1 MKTYTFFRHHAAL
14 RLGSLAIAA
23 CGMAMFMNS
32 CQDED
37 FGFVKEEIAAS
48 AAHRHYIEKF
58 EKEFATIDPTHTWL
72 CTPDTTYGA
81 SLRAITRA
89 VEGTPVVNQVQDTVL
104 TIPYLEVKAA
114 LGFVDEAQDN
124 RGICS
129 QDFEYVSTADK
140 YVFDVHP
147 TFWGRKF
154 CEHNAVGVWYIDA
167 AGNKVDLK
175 AFWEDWNNKI
185 YAVCEHGIRQNIQN
199 STSPLTDKP
208 NEAWNE
214 NIPMT
219 LHQHTETLPCGG
231 KIEKKTSWGNTT
243 YVCNSCGATYNKDSN
258 NKTCTKQVDKQVTC
272 PVDHYE
278 FPSYQIEVPVGMKWG
293 LYLETYQ
300 NQSNSKPLIRWY
312 SNAQYNPNNAS
323 AAASFEFGG
332 INYVSFEDA
341 PNPYNCSNTSNT
353 GTCQSC
359 QTYNGQHFGHYDHDM
374 NDIVLAITPHP
385 IESTYKSISYRVMCE
400 DLGGTFDWDF
410 NDLVLDV
417 VYEEGT
423 QKGAKA
429 KTTITVQAVGGTL
442 PIELLYNNASIPGVG
457 ELHTWF
463 DQTADLD
470 GMFKP
475 INVSNGETKTP
486 KVAYTIEHDW
496 VKMDG
501 TYDVREIV
509 QDISV
514 KVANYTTVAF
524 PDSKGGD
531 VPQCFMCPI
540 NVHWSDEL
548 INISDT
554 YSDFPGWV
562 ASQGNNPTWWNSG
575 FNTGTQE
582 VVQTK

>member
-1 MKTYTFFRHHAAL
+1 MKTYTFFRHHAAF

-48 AAHRHYIEKF
+48 AAQRHYIEKF
-58 EKEFATIDPTHTWL
+58 EKEFASIDPTHTWL

-89 VEGTPVVNQVQDTVL
+89 GSGVPEVTKVDSVLEMSYNQVR
-104 TIPYLEVKAA
+104 AA
-114 LGFVDEAQDN
+114 LEFMKESEDN
-124 RGICS
+124 RGKCS
-129 QDFEYVSTADK
+129 QDFEYLSTEEK
-140 YVFDVHP
+140 NVFDIHP
-147 TFWGRKF
+147 VFWGQKF
-154 CEHNAVGVWYIDA
+154 VNVNFVGIWYMD
-167 AGNKVDLK
+167 GDTKVDLPPFWTDGYHATDNWRGDGYITLTSDVQAHYVFSRSDNRWVDVRSTESQITSVTERVNGHDYTPD
-175 AFWEDWNNKI
+175 AF
-185 YAVCEHGIRQNIQN
+185 R
-199 STSPLTDKP
+199 
-208 NEAWNE
+208 
-214 NIPMT
+214 
-219 LHQHTETLPCGG
+219 
-231 KIEKKTSWGNTT
+231 
-243 YVCNSCGATYNKDSN
+243 
-258 NKTCTKQVDKQVTC
+258 
-272 PVDHYE
+272 
-278 FPSYQIEVPVGMKWG
+278 FPTFKVEVPVGMKWG
-293 LYLETYQ
+293 LYLQTKTT
-300 NQSNSKPLIRWY
+300 QSNGKDIRWY
-312 SNAQYNPNNAS
+312 SNSDFNVNNCS
-323 AAASFEFGG
+323 AAASFEHGG

-341 PNPYNCSNTSNT
+341 PNPYNCTHGGS
-353 GTCQSC
+353 GSC
-359 QTYNGQHFGHYDHDM
+359 NDCAHDGVKYGHYDHDM

-417 VYEEGT
+417 VYEEGKSST
-423 QKGAKA
+423 TKA
-429 KTTITVQAVGGTL
+429 VTNISVQAVGGTL

-486 KVAYTIEHDW
+486 KVAYTIEHNW

-514 KVANYTTVAF
+514 KVANYTTVVF